1 MKTTPEIT
9 ELLEEDCEELHL
21 VHSAASGY
29 SSVLSKSEAQ
39 ILKQVEDTLVNAF
52 GAGCIERVNTD
63 ADRLAWMQKARE
75 TNDPSLRAG
84 YLALAEGD
92 A

>member
-1 MKTTPEIT
+1 MTTPEISQLDEMDVD
-9 ELLEEDCEELHL
+9 ELDL
-21 VHSAASGY
+21 VHGAASGY

-63 ADRLAWMQKARE
+63 ADRLAWLQKARE
-75 TNDPSLRAG
+75 TNDPSLRAA

-92 A
+92 R